1 MSGEAVGGCIQN
13 IVAPVIFIPGIMGS
27 RLSLEDGTIIWNPG
41 SDGWEQASNAAGLA
55 RRFAAGK
62 RSRLVGDP
70 TQYFDRRRLKVAHRN
85 DGGLAD
91 RGWAGMLPS
100 YQPFMAHLN
109 GERHGYVND
118 CLVMTRVVLWC
129 YPYNWTASNLD
140 SARHPQNNEY
150 GNLETVVGL
159 ATEHAEALARELDR
173 QAVKPVIITH
183 SMGGLVSR
191 AFTNILGK
199 SDMVHGVIHGAMPTH
214 GAPELYK
221 RMKGGFEGPTSVVL
235 GRSGAEVTATAG
247 NCPGPLELAPNQWH
261 QGADGRRDWLG
272 AVDING
278 GAIPLPRSDP
288 YSEIYENETDYWRL
302 IDKPLLNPAGLQG
315 EEADYNQYLRQIRT
329 ARSFHQQLGR
339 DGFHPN
345 TRMFYG
351 TGLTTRDRVDWSI
364 IERMGGPHAG
374 GTFTGGTSYTES
386 EDSMGVSTAPRE
398 GVAVS
403 WTRIGMS
410 GPNAPGDG
418 TVQAGAGSYAGQMA
432 EPVTDGFEHQG
443 AFDSRAARELTL
455 QWFGEMVEEMVGSA

>member
-1 MSGEAVGGCIQN
+1 MVDEAVAGCIQN

-27 RLSLEDGTIIWNPG
+27 RLCLDDDTIVWNPG
-41 SDGWEQASNAAGLA
+41 GDGWEQIGNSLGLA
-55 RRFAAGK
+55 SSFAAGK
-62 RSRLVGDP
+62 RSRLVGGP
-70 TQYFDRRRLKVAHRN
+70 GEYFDRNRLKVAHRQ

-91 RGWAGMLPS
+91 HGWAGMLPT

-109 GERHGYVND
+109 GERHGYIND
-118 CLVMTRVVLWC
+118 CLVMTRVVVWC

-140 SARHPQNNEY
+140 SARHPQNAEY
-150 GNLETVVGL
+150 GNLETVIGR

-191 AFTNILGK
+191 AFTNIMGK

-221 RMKGGFEGPTSVVL
+221 RMKGGFEGPTNVVL

-261 QGADGRRDWLG
+261 QGADGGRQWMN

-278 GAIPLPRSDP
+278 GVISLPRSDP
-288 YSEIYENETDYWRL
+288 YSEIYENESDYWRL
-302 IDKPLLNPAGLQG
+302 IDKPLLNPEGDPVG
-315 EEADYNQYLRQIRT
+315 EIAYADYRFQIRT
-329 ARSFHQQLGR
+329 AKTFHDSVGR
-339 DGFHPN
+339 NGFHPN

-351 TGLTTRDRVDWSI
+351 TGRTTRDRVDWSI
-364 IERMGGPHAG
+364 LERMGGPHAG
-374 GTFTGGTSYTES
+374 GTFTGGTSYTDS
-386 EDSMGVSTAPRE
+386 ENSMGVSAAPRQ
-398 GVAVS
+398 GVEVS

-418 TVQAGAGSYAGQMA
+418 TVQAGAGSHAGQMA
-432 EPVTDGFEHQG
+432 EPVADGFEHQG
-443 AFDSRAARELTL
+443 AFNSRNARELTL
-455 QWFGEMVEEMVGSA
+455 QWFGEMVEEMVGGV